1 MDLIVIIACYYF
13 AFTEIK
19 SLVDY
24 GAAPWRIEHYIL
36 AAISLALLVLGTL
49 RAIQSYK
56 LWKYKKDHPE
66 EEMLSSVA
74 EISAEDEDTAP
85 ALPAQ
90 DEDSEETADD
100 EEAFAETEQ
109 DANDDTDEEKPL

>member
-1 MDLIVIIACYYF
+1 MDVIVILACYYF

-56 LWKYKKDHPE
+56 TWKHKKEHPE
-66 EEMLSSVA
+66 EEMMAQMQNFQPEEDDTTPALQ
-74 EISAEDEDTAP
+74 EPDEDLEDEESAV
-85 ALPAQ
+85 
-90 DEDSEETADD
+90 DSDDD
-100 EEAFAETEQ
+100 ETV
-109 DANDDTDEEKPL
+109 DDEKPL

>member
-1 MDLIVIIACYYF
+1 MDVIVILACYYF

-56 LWKYKKDHPE
+56 TWKYKKDHPE
-66 EEMLSSVA
+66 EEMMSQMQSFQQ
-74 EISAEDEDTAP
+74 EEDDTTP
-85 ALPAQ
+85 ALQEP
-90 DEDSEETADD
+90 DEGLKDEESTIDSEADETVDD
-100 EEAFAETEQ
+100 
-109 DANDDTDEEKPL
+109 EKPL

>member
-1 MDLIVIIACYYF
+1 MDVIVILACYYF

-56 LWKYKKDHPE
+56 TWKHKKDHPE
-66 EEMLSSVA
+66 EEMMSQMQSFQQEEDDTTPTLQ
-74 EISAEDEDTAP
+74 EPDED
-85 ALPAQ
+85 LK
-90 DEDSEETADD
+90 DEESTIDSEADETVDD
-100 EEAFAETEQ
+100 
-109 DANDDTDEEKPL
+109 EKPL

>member
-1 MDLIVIIACYYF
+1 MDVIVIIACYYF

-36 AAISLALLVLGTL
+36 AVITLALLVLGTL

-56 LWKYKKDHPE
+56 VWKYKKDHPE
-66 EEMLSSVA
+66 EELSAQS
-74 EISAEDEDTAP
+74 ENFSAEDEDADLT
-85 ALPAQ
+85 LPQ
-90 DEDSEETADD
+90 PDDDDEDAALKEETSAEIDD
-100 EEAFAETEQ
+100 EATEEA
-109 DANDDTDEEKPL
+109 DEKKPL

>member
-1 MDLIVIIACYYF
+1 MDVIVIIACYYF

-56 LWKYKKDHPE
+56 TWKYKKDHPE
-66 EEMLSSVA
+66 EEMMSQVQNFQQEEDTTPTLQNPGEDDA
-74 EISAEDEDTAP
+74 KSAEENDAAAP
-85 ALPAQ
+85 
-90 DEDSEETADD
+90 
-100 EEAFAETEQ
+100 EAAET
-109 DANDDTDEEKPL
+109 TDEEKPL

>member
-1 MDLIVIIACYYF
+1 MDVIVVLACYYF

-56 LWKYKKDHPE
+56 TWKYKKEHPE
-66 EEMLSSVA
+66 EEMMAQMQNFQPEEDDTTPALQ
-74 EISAEDEDTAP
+74 EPDEDLEGEESAV
-85 ALPAQ
+85 
-90 DEDSEETADD
+90 DSDDD
-100 EEAFAETEQ
+100 ETV
-109 DANDDTDEEKPL
+109 DDEKPL